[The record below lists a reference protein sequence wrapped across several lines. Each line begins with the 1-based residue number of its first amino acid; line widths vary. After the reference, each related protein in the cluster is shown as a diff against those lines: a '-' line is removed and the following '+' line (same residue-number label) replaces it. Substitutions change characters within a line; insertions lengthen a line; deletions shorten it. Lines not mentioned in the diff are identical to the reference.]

1 MRTARSLVVLL
12 MPAALAPC
20 DPGSQPSP
28 DSVDSPS
35 IAAAVD
41 QPGSVCAP
49 PSQTTTILEADGA
62 VLETWTFPSDEP
74 AMSTALPDDSAFL
87 SYRRAIERDGADV
100 RRPVADPPVI
110 RTEEEREVW
119 RNEYFNGDLIFEDGV
134 GTIEPISCLDALL
147 FARQANRM
155 SQIDQP
161 TEFIASVLRRERA
174 PGSPLTVV
182 FGAGSEM
189 FPPREVYGFE
199 VVEDLLADGWSYWY
213 AIHNHTVQQ
222 NGDRIAL
229 GVPGPSTSDVDLYR
243 SLVDNLGLEFARVTN
258 GFYTF
263 IASADELQLFRGPP

>member
-1 MRTARSLVVLL
+1 ML
-12 MPAALAPC
+12 AALAPC

-28 DSVDSPS
+28 DSADSPS
-35 IAAAVD
+35 IAAAAD

-49 PSQTTTILEADGA
+49 RSRTTTILEADGA

-74 AMSTALPDDSAFL
+74 AMNTALPDDSAFL

-110 RTEEEREVW
+110 HTEEEGEVW
-119 RNEYFNGDLIFEDGV
+119 RNEYFNDDLIFEEGV

-174 PGSPLTVV
+174 PGSPLMVV

-213 AIHNHTVQQ
+213 AIHNHTVRQH
-222 NGDRIAL
+222 GDRIAL

-243 SLVDNLGLEFARVTN
+243 SLVDNLGLESARVTN

-263 IASADELQLFRGPP
+263 IASADDLQLFRGRP